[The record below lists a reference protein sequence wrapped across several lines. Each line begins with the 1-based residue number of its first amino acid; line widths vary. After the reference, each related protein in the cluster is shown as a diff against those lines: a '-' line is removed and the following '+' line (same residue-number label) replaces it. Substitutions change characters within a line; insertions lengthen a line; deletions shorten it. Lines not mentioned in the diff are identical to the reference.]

1 VHIQRLTTNNAVTHG
16 QSGQTNAELAL
27 VTSLIALVLIG
38 VALTLGSQLS
48 DAYQAVSDTIAG
60 LI

>member
-1 VHIQRLTTNNAVTHG
+1 VHIQRLTTNNVLTRG

-27 VTSLIALVLIG
+27 ITSLIALVLIG
-38 VALTLGSQLS
+38 VALTVGSQLS